1 MKLVGFFTFRSLF
14 STTSSKLIPN
24 RDADWK
30 CRSFRAERKGKESFK
45 VAEELSDYHRRSARS
60 VAIHAGRPL
69 HRGARVATRISISPS
84 PRIDP
89 LVPMHATD
97 LSTCPRIIRRPN
109 QLSPWPD
116 SVSRATTVCLLSPA
130 PSSAP
135 PLLLSPR
142 CSISTPRGLRA
153 AIVPETTHARAGAP
167 FDPLL
172 RPQTEERGASVKMLL
187 LSGEARPRALGREI
201 FFSTNTESSIL
212 KFPPFFSLLRS
223 LRVMVISFF
232 SSSQRENSFS
242 DRMSIL
248 KSRV

>member
-1 MKLVGFFTFRSLF
+1 M
-14 STTSSKLIPN
+14 
-24 RDADWK
+24 
-30 CRSFRAERKGKESFK
+30 
-45 VAEELSDYHRRSARS
+45 AEELSDYHRHSARS
-60 VAIHAGRPL
+60 LAIHAGRPL

-172 RPQTEERGASVKMLL
+172 RAQTEERGASVKMLL

-201 FFSTNTESSIL
+201 FFPRTPRVRFLS
-212 KFPPFFSLLRS
+212 SLL
-223 LRVMVISFF
+223 SFL
-232 SSSQRENSFS
+232 SCV
-242 DRMSIL
+242 L
-248 KSRV
+248 CA